1 MVKNREVD
9 HGKKAIAERFKR
21 ICAERGIRMNELAV
35 LSGVT
40 PSSVY
45 SMLDPNRK
53 EVTVNLV
60 KKLCDG
66 LDITL
71 GEFFSDALFDE
82 LEPEIS

>member
-1 MVKNREVD
+1 MNVKEAVVARFMEITQERRI
-9 HGKKAIAERFKR
+9 KA
-21 ICAERGIRMNELAV
+21 NELAN

-45 SMLDPNRK
+45 SLLDPHRR

-66 LDITL
+66 LDIPL
-71 GEFFSDALFDE
+71 GLFFSAPIFDE
-82 LEPEIS
+82 LEQEIR

>member
-1 MVKNREVD
+1 MVK
-9 HGKKAIAERFKR
+9 KAVAERFKR

>member
-1 MVKNREVD
+1 MIKQAV
-9 HGKKAIAERFKR
+9 AQRFVEL
-21 ICAERGIRMNELAV
+21 CAERDIRPNELAT

-45 SMLDPNRK
+45 SMLNPNRK

-66 LDITL
+66 LGISLADFFTAEVFENL
-71 GEFFSDALFDE
+71 G
-82 LEPEIS
+82 PEIF

>member
-1 MVKNREVD
+1 MVKE
-9 HGKKAIAERFKR
+9 AIAERFRR
-21 ICAERGIRMNELAV
+21 ICEERGIKPNELAT

-45 SMLDPNRK
+45 SMLDPKRR

-66 LDITL
+66 LEMTL
-71 GEFFSDALFDE
+71 GEFFGDEIFDE
-82 LEPEIS
+82 LEPEIK